1 MANYTINDEI
11 SEMRR
16 YFSEQLPNWEKATA
30 EMLLTALTNCDNQQV
45 KESVELIKISSK
57 SQEMMILLDFALSMI
72 RNNPT
77 PIRESIYD
85 AATDGIR
92 ELNQHRIDK
101 YRTNQNEKNR
111 ADSTNWLCWLFYRMP
126 SSNMTSRL
134 VVEVTLSPHK
144 VSGHP
149 HRKYPC

>member
-45 KESVELIKISSK
+45 KESAELIKLSSK
-57 SQEMMILLDFALSMI
+57 SEEMMMLLDFALSMI

-77 PIRESIYD
+77 PIRE
-85 AATDGIR
+85 R
-92 ELNQHRIDK
+92 EKPCRCHQL
-101 YRTNQNEKNR
+101 
-111 ADSTNWLCWLFYRMP
+111 A
-126 SSNMTSRL
+126 L
-134 VVEVTLSPHK
+134 VAVL
-144 VSGHP
+144 
-149 HRKYPC
+149 

>member
-1 MANYTINDEI
+1 
-11 SEMRR
+11 
-16 YFSEQLPNWEKATA
+16 
-30 EMLLTALTNCDNQQV
+30 MLLTALTNCDNQQV

-101 YRTNQNEKNR
+101 YSTNQNEKNR
-111 ADSTNWLCWLFYRMP
+111 ADSTNWLCWLFYRIP
-126 SSNMTSRL
+126 GKEEL
-134 VVEVTLSPHK
+134 K
-144 VSGHP
+144 
-149 HRKYPC
+149 RKMLLY